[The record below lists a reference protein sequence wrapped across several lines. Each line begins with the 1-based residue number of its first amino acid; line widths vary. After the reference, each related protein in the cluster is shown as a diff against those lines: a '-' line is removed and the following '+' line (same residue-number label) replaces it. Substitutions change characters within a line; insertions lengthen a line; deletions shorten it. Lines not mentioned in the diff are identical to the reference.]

1 VHPAVKFVQ
10 LVYVS
15 LKPDVVPIIPNVE
28 LVLVISVKMLV
39 RVMLHVSP
47 TLLLVVILL
56 KLALVQVLV
65 LVSTVLPTILV
76 PEIQPIVV

>member
-1 VHPAVKFVQ
+1 
-10 LVYVS
+10 
-15 LKPDVVPIIPNVE
+15 VE

-39 RVMLHVSP
+39 RVMLHVSR